1 MLCYPGP
8 RCPPGVRLL
17 LLLLL
22 CANALASVVSGS
34 RRGGSNER
42 PIVGILAQECDFTSF
57 SRFGSSYIAASYV
70 KFLESAGARVVP
82 IRLNRSEEEYDK
94 IFQSING
101 VLFPGGGVDLKTSE
115 YSRIARIFYNKAL
128 KANDKGDYFP
138 VWGTCL
144 GYEELTYLT
153 SGEILLTWTNTED
166 FALPLNFTTAA
177 QDSRMFKNFPDFL
190 LKKLATESLTAHFHH
205 WSLSMQNFTQ
215 NEKLRNFYKVLTT
228 NTHADVEFISTMEA
242 HKYPIYGVQ
251 WHPEKN
257 PFEWKNSSGIPHS
270 ASAMKVAYYV
280 ADFLVNEDATLRSQP
295 SVLSPAER
303 LQRIRKRPHESKKDM
318 LHEVMQQ
325 SLNENQ
331 KGQER
336 WESERRIR
344 QQNAE
349 CRHQSAECR
358 QQNTETLISIME
370 HHADSIQALIARQ
383 AAHYRARP
391 SLQPLSQNSFPCAP
405 MSPPTHFPQIQVL
418 ITTSCLQ
425 HL

>member
-1 MLCYPGP
+1 MLRSPGP
-8 RCPPGVRLL
+8 RSSPAPCF

-22 CANALASVVSGS
+22 CGNALASSLGPRS
-34 RRGGSNER
+34 RLAGSNER
-42 PIVGILAQECDFTSF
+42 PIIGILTQECDFK
-57 SRFGSSYIAASYV
+57 RCHEFGSSYIVASYV

-115 YSRIARIFYNKAL
+115 YSKIARMFYNKAL
-128 KANDKGDYFP
+128 EANDKGDYFP

-153 SGEILLTWTNTED
+153 SGEILLAWTNTED

-177 QDSRMFKNFPDFL
+177 KDSKMFKNFPEDL
-190 LKKLATESLTAHFHH
+190 LQKLATEPLTANFHY

-242 HKYPIYGVQ
+242 YKYPIYGVQ

-270 ASAMKVAYYV
+270 PSAMKVAYYV
-280 ADFLVNEDATLRSQP
+280 ADFLVNEA
-295 SVLSPAER
+295 
-303 LQRIRKRPHESKKDM
+303 RKS
-318 LHEVMQQ
+318 LH
-325 SLNENQ
+325 
-331 KGQER
+331 
-336 WESERRIR
+336 
-344 QQNAE
+344 
-349 CRHQSAECR
+349 
-358 QQNTETLISIME
+358 
-370 HHADSIQALIARQ
+370 
-383 AAHYRARP
+383 
-391 SLQPLSQNSFPCAP
+391 
-405 MSPPTHFPQIQVL
+405 HFPSPNFPLKSEGILGV
-418 ITTSCLQ
+418 
-425 HL
+425 